1 MWLIRRMA
9 QNVVLTIRLIF
20 GLEVKQIGKH
30 GFLLVVAVAMIVL
43 VVAIMVAA
51 MSPKL
56 RVDGGL
62 WICRLLGL

>member
-9 QNVVLTIRLIF
+9 QNVVLAIRLVL
-20 GLEVKQIGKH
+20 GLEVKQLGKH

-51 MSPKL
+51 MPPEL